1 MDATVKSES
10 LNTVVV
16 RGFHFALKETIV
28 FRAGPNMTG
37 KKGAP
42 QVKVGNIVEQNVPV
56 NAALY
61 GGQIHKAVLAVTL
74 PSSHTSTTLNS
85 ARHID
90 ITYVL
95 VVKALMGAGKPLSM
109 DLPVIV
115 SNWPRYV

>member
-1 MDATVKSES
+1 MVFVTYVSDDRKPYVESAHQPLHATSS
-10 LNTVVV
+10 
-16 RGFHFALKETIV
+16 TIC
-28 FRAGPNMTG
+28 A
-37 KKGAP
+37 
-42 QVKVGNIVEQNVPV
+42 QQNVPV